1 MTQQKMTCCSEPTHP
16 AGQKRKASVKQT
28 EKDTAQV
35 PGPKVSFVHG
45 DFRWEPPVLTFQLAE
60 QARPGW
66 ERQEPPFGARN
77 DGPHPA
83 ASDLS
88 SLCILTGLIS

>member
-1 MTQQKMTCCSEPTHP
+1 MTQQKMTCCSEPAHP

-45 DFRWEPPVLTFQLAE
+45 EFRWEPPVLTFQLAT
-60 QARPGW
+60 ARV
-66 ERQEPPFGARN
+66 
-77 DGPHPA
+77 
-83 ASDLS
+83 DLS
-88 SLCILTGLIS
+88 AGRTGQAWLGEAGTPLRC